1 MDNQLTPFE
10 NKAIRRVWQDEQWY
24 FAIIDIISVLAETD
38 NPRQYWTKVKKG
50 LLTESQ
56 LQPFWLQLKVTAIDG
71 KNYKTDC
78 TNTEGILRIVM
89 SVPSPKAEPLKLW
102 LAEQGKRTI
111 DELNDPEL
119 LTERQA
125 EYYSLKGYPKDWI
138 AQRLKNIDLRKE
150 LTEEWEKRGIEKNKE
165 YSILTATIAK
175 NTFGLTPSEH
185 AKLKGLEKENLR
197 DHMTNLELLLTSLGE
212 EVTKTIAVNT
222 NAKGFFENQQA
233 AEKGGKTAGE
243 ALERVEAA
251 TGQKVVSESNFKN
264 LKSGEDDKLL
274 ERE

>member
-50 LLTESQ
+50 LLSESQ

-111 DELNDPEL
+111 DEFNDPEL

-125 EYYSLKGYPKDWI
+125 EYYILKGYPKDWI
-138 AQRLKNIDLRKE
+138 AQRLKNIDVRKE
-150 LTEEWEKRGIEKNKE
+150 LTEEWEKRGVEKNKE

-175 NTFGLTPSEH
+175 NTFGLTPGEH

-222 NAKGFFENQQA
+222 DAKGFFANQQA

-251 TGQKVVSESNFKN
+251 TGQKVVSDANFRN

-274 ERE
+274 EGG